1 MRKQAIISSLLSN
14 FEQILI
20 IYKGKG
26 DTMITTSKTIAVNQ
40 PHQPQETKDSRSQD
54 IRLLLSPKLIIE
66 LLQKRYYERSTY
78 QALCNYEHTKYKF
91 YIPVQS
97 MRYHLK
103 KAITEKKVF
112 NIPLILNENEKVFFD
127 DIVSLLRTSKADK
140 KSQKKSQDTPSCE
153 HQESSEN

>member
-26 DTMITTSKTIAVNQ
+26 DTMTTTSKPIAVN
-40 PHQPQETKDSRSQD
+40 QPQETKDSRSQD

-78 QALCNYEHTKYKF
+78 QALCDYVNTKYKF

-140 KSQKKSQDTPSCE
+140 KSQKKSQETPSCE